1 MAKEGTSFMKSIAI
15 ATLVFMMSVFATNAA
30 GESDKVFRDL
40 ENRISHAVMT
50 GDVKAMDSLLAAN
63 YESVGFS
70 GQVRSKAEVMAA
82 YAGGKLAI
90 SDAHEDKTSVRQFG
104 DTAIIIGVLS
114 LTGKD
119 GSTNISGH
127 YTFTRVYKRTNGKWQ
142 AISFQATPTK

>member
-1 MAKEGTSFMKSIAI
+1 MKRLIMFCLAM
-15 ATLVFMMSVFATNAA
+15 MMSFSTAFAV
-30 GESDKVFRDL
+30 GESDQVFRDL
-40 ENRISHAVMT
+40 EGQISHAVMI
-50 GDVKAMDSLLAAN
+50 GDVKAMNNLLATN

-82 YAGGKLAI
+82 YSGGNLAI
-90 SDAHEDKTSVRQFG
+90 SDAHEDKTTVRQFG
-104 DTAIIIGVLS
+104 DTAIIIGVLT

-119 GSTNISGH
+119 GSTDISGH

>member
-1 MAKEGTSFMKSIAI
+1 MKILITASIS
-15 ATLVFMMSVFATNAA
+15 LMMFVSVAFAAVTP
-30 GESDKVFRDL
+30 DQTFRDL
-40 ENRISHAVMT
+40 ESRISHAVIS
-50 GDVKAMDSLLAAN
+50 GDVKEMNSLFATN

-82 YAGGKLAI
+82 YSGGKLAI

-119 GSTNISGH
+119 GSADISGR
-127 YTFTRVYKRTNGKWQ
+127 YTFTRVYKRTNGNWQ